1 VIGIGFALK
10 GEPGLEDVPENYPST
25 KYPMILST
33 ARQRA
38 LGEFLRKHRETIH
51 PADGSR
57 AGERRRRTSGL
68 RREEVAQQARISAT
82 WYARLEQ
89 GKKVTPSAA
98 ALGRI
103 ADVLQLTLAER
114 AYLFQVARRV
124 DPKGTASSASATA
137 TRAIESCVL
146 SISYPACVIDKYW
159 TLLSWNAALADLLP
173 AWLESSERNVLR
185 FMFLDSSVRSLVND
199 WEFRARRLVA
209 QFRVEYGKHIDDP
222 KMFDLVH
229 DLCETSD
236 FFRQFWEEQRVLLWE
251 GNEKSFNHPQHGLL
265 TLFQMTFLA
274 APDPTL
280 KLIILQPYDQ
290 ASNGHASHG
299 KRS

>member
-1 VIGIGFALK
+1 
-10 GEPGLEDVPENYPST
+10 
-25 KYPMILST
+25 MILSA

-51 PADGSR
+51 PAGDNR

-103 ADVLQLTLAER
+103 ADVLQLAPAER
-114 AYLFQVARRV
+114 TYLFQVARRV
-124 DPKGTASSASATA
+124 DPKGLATLA
-137 TRAIESCVL
+137 GAAAAKAIENCVFA
-146 SISYPACVIDKYW
+146 ISYPACVVDKYW

-173 AWLESSERNVLR
+173 AWLASSERNVLR
-185 FMFLDSSVRSLVND
+185 FMFLDPSVRALVDD

-222 KMFDLVH
+222 KMLDLVQG
-229 DLCETSD
+229 LSEASAL
-236 FFRQFWEEQRVLLWE
+236 FRQSWEEQRVLWWE
-251 GNEKSFNHPQHGLL
+251 GNEKSFKHPRRGTL
-265 TLFQMTFLA
+265 TMFQMTFLA

-280 KLIILQPYDQ
+280 KLIILQPQGQ
-290 ASNGHASHG
+290 AATAPDAAG
-299 KRS
+299 RIVT